1 MSDEQTPP
9 TDKSESGLKAVVI
22 LIVISPIFIVVIG
35 LIFVA
40 QLNNLKQDPAPKAAQ
55 TTASAGGASAVAA
68 APAAPPS
75 AYASCVSCHGA
86 EGEGIKNDV
95 FAAPR
100 LAGQSAWYLKKQL
113 MKFKDGKRGAHP
125 EDKMGAQMVPFA
137 KLLPDDAAVDA
148 VIAEIL
154 EMKPATP
161 VDTGTG
167 DAARGAGNAMICK
180 TCHGQ
185 SMEGNEAQGGPALS
199 GQHAWY
205 LYNSLQSFKAGI
217 RGGSED
223 DMQAQQMRAM
233 CMMLATEDQMN
244 DVIAAIQA
252 IK

>member
-1 MSDEQTPP
+1 MSEDQTSA
-9 TDKSESGLKAVVI
+9 DNSESGLKAIVI
-22 LIVISPIFIVVIG
+22 LIVICPIFIVLIG

-40 QLNNLKQDPAPKAAQ
+40 QLNSLKPDATPQQAATAATGGSAAPA
-55 TTASAGGASAVAA
+55 TVAT
-68 APAAPPS
+68 PAAPPS
-75 AYASCVSCHGA
+75 AYASCISCHGA
-86 EGEGIKNDV
+86 EGEGIKNDT

-113 MKFKDGKRGAHP
+113 LKFKDGKRGAHP
-125 EDKMGAQMVPFA
+125 DDKMGAQMAPFA

-148 VIAEIL
+148 VIKEIVA
-154 EMKPATP
+154 MKPAAA
-161 VDTGTG
+161 VDAGPG

-185 SMEGNEAQGGPALS
+185 NMEGNEAQGGPALS
-199 GQHAWY
+199 QQHAWY

-233 CMMLATEDQMN
+233 CMMLATDDSMH